1 VTSALS
7 AGAVVAVGLGAAFGA
22 WARWTLSLW
31 LNNSAQSVPLG
42 TLVSNIGGGLLIGI
56 ALAWFARHPEIDPVW
71 RLAIVT
77 GFLGALTTFST
88 FSAESLTLLQ
98 RGELGWVFAHSAF
111 HLFGCLAAAA
121 LGFRIAS

>member
-1 VTSALS
+1 MTSTFSL
-7 AGAVVAVGLGAAFGA
+7 GAVLAVGLGAAFGA
-22 WARWTLSLW
+22 WARWSLSIW
-31 LNNSAQSVPLG
+31 LNASENPLPLG
-42 TLVSNIGGGLLIGI
+42 TLVSNIGGGLLIGF
-56 ALAWFARHPEIDPVW
+56 ALAWFARHPEIDAVW

-88 FSAESLTLLQ
+88 FSAESLSLLQ
-98 RGELGWVFAHSAF
+98 RGEIGWVFAHSAL